1 MTIKVNAHSQMGIT
15 RDVAGELF
23 SAKRRKRRGK
33 SSSTESYIKQTPKA
47 LARGLVSARLSSFTG
62 HVAISQLG

>member
-47 LARGLVSARLSSFTG
+47 LARGLVSALVFPPLL
-62 HVAISQLG
+62 VMWLLVN